1 MNNEL
6 YNTSVSIEIYEFAF
20 MIEKIWKKNLITNV
34 SFTIIITYTCM
45 ESSDNHFVLE
55 VCKMKNSNP
64 SSFVVSSC

>member
-20 MIEKIWKKNLITNV
+20 MIEKYVKNLITNV
-34 SFTIIITYTCM
+34 SITIIITYTCM
-45 ESSDNHFVLE
+45 ESSDNHFVLK

>member
-1 MNNEL
+1 MNYITLN
-6 YNTSVSIEIYEFAF
+6 SVSIEIYEFAF
-20 MIEKIWKKNLITNV
+20 MIGKYEEKNLITNV

-64 SSFVVSSC
+64 YSFVVSSC

>member
-6 YNTSVSIEIYEFAF
+6 YNTSVSIEIYEFAV
-20 MIEKIWKKNLITNV
+20 MIEKYVKNLITNV
-34 SFTIIITYTCM
+34 CFTIIITYTCM

-55 VCKMKNSNP
+55 VFKMKNSNP